1 MKTLSTIFVTAMCG
15 MLTLSS
21 CSTEDVNNFTGPST
35 GSGTVGIT
43 TRGDTDTPLQT
54 RLYIFNEAGLCIQL
68 LAPDD
73 HEQFVTTSLTTGT
86 YDLYGMGSDNLSNFA
101 LPTIE
106 DATPT
111 TEITVAPG
119 KQRSDLL
126 IGHEQITLEDGDHEN
141 IDIQL
146 TRKVTHVTSMTIH
159 EVPSDVDLVSVSI
172 YPMYQ
177 KLLLDGTLD
186 DPTGTYTVNLTD
198 LGSGD
203 WEAAPDEMIL
213 PSMKKPTIT
222 ITFTKGETAKSYTY
236 TAAQAINANTNVT
249 LEGTF
254 VGQKGIVLTATMT
267 PQTWDTTP
275 QDFTFDFDEYP
286 IAGQTYQGYF
296 VVTNDPTNRTATL
309 FAQGRVNFTAP
320 EGNAQADWLPV
331 LNAAMSSYEKPP
343 FASATDYWRLPT
355 AAECAIFSKNTDYVT
370 SFKKETGYSPFFFCL
385 DDTTLKWGMSAKTES
400 GIVFYA
406 ENSTYQNVL
415 LRPVIEI
422 TY

>member
-1 MKTLSTIFVTAMCG
+1 MTAMCG

-21 CSTEDVNNFTGPST
+21 CSTEEVNNFTDPSA

-43 TRGDTDTPLQT
+43 TRGDTSTPLQT
-54 RLYIFNEAGLCIQL
+54 RLYIFNEAGLCVQL

-73 HEQFVTTSLTTGT
+73 HEQFVTTSLTTGA
-86 YDLYGMGSDNLSNFA
+86 YDLYGIASDDLSNFS

-159 EVPSDVDLVSVSI
+159 EVPSDVEQVSVSI

-186 DPTGTYTVNLTD
+186 DPTGTYTVHLTD
-198 LGSGD
+198 VGSGD
-203 WEAAPDEMIL
+203 WQAAPDEMIL

-222 ITFTKGETAKSYTY
+222 ITFTKGETTKSYTY

-267 PQTWDTTP
+267 PQTWETTP

-296 VVTNDPTNRTATL
+296 VIANDPTNRTATL
-309 FAQGRVNFTAP
+309 IAQARVNFTAP

-331 LNAAMSSYEKPP
+331 LNAAMM
-343 FASATDYWRLPT
+343 ASADCGGMCHLLPKHGLCHQLQ
-355 AAECAIFSKNTDYVT
+355 ERDRFFAILLLFRRHHPEMGYVCQDRKWD
-370 SFKKETGYSPFFFCL
+370 SFLF
-385 DDTTLKWGMSAKTES
+385 
-400 GIVFYA
+400 
-406 ENSTYQNVL
+406 
-415 LRPVIEI
+415 
-422 TY
+422 

>member
-1 MKTLSTIFVTAMCG
+1 MKTLSTFIVTAMCG
-15 MLTLSS
+15 MLTLSN
-21 CSTEDVNNFTGPST
+21 CSEEVYNNTVAELAEAGPST
-35 GSGTVGIT
+35 GSGTVKIG
-43 TRGDTDTPLQT
+43 TRGEGDEVLQT
-54 RLYIFNEAGLCIQL
+54 RLYIFNEAGRCIQQL
-68 LAPDD
+68 SPDD

-86 YDLYGMGSDNLSNFA
+86 YDLYGMGSDELSNFI
-101 LPTIE
+101 LPTVDE
-106 DATPT
+106 AAPT
-111 TEITVAPG
+111 TEITVAAG
-119 KQRSDLL
+119 RQRGDLL

-159 EVPSDVDLVSVSI
+159 EVPSDVNQVSVSI
-172 YPMYQ
+172 YPMYR
-177 KLLLDGTLD
+177 KLLLNGTLD

-222 ITFTKGETAKSYTY
+222 ISFTKGETAKSYTY
-236 TAAQAINANTNVT
+236 AAAQAINANTNVT

-296 VVTNDPTNRTATL
+296 VVANDPTSRTATL
-309 FAQGRVNFTAP
+309 LAQGRVNFTAP
-320 EGNAQADWLPV
+320 EGNTQADWLPV
-331 LNAAMSSYEKPP
+331 LNAVMSSYE
-343 FASATDYWRLPT
+343 
-355 AAECAIFSKNTDYVT
+355 KNTDYVT
-370 SFKKETGYSPFFFCL
+370 NFNKNTGYSPFFFCL

-406 ENSTYQNVL
+406 ENSPYQNVL
-415 LRPVIEI
+415 LRPVIDI

>member
-1 MKTLSTIFVTAMCG
+1 MMTAMCG

-21 CSTEDVNNFTGPST
+21 CSEEVIPFDKLRDRNEVI
-35 GSGTVGIT
+35 VT

-54 RLYIFNEAGLCIQL
+54 RLYIFNEAGLCNQL
-68 LAPDD
+68 LSPDE
-73 HEQFVTTSLTTGT
+73 HAQFVTTSLTTGT
-86 YDLYGMGSDNLSNFA
+86 YDLYGIASDDLSNFA
-101 LPTIE
+101 LPSIE
-106 DATPT
+106 DAAPT

-119 KQRSDLL
+119 KKRSDLL

-146 TRKVTHVTSMTIH
+146 TRKVTHVTSMIIH
-159 EVPSDVDLVSVSI
+159 EVPDDVEQVSVAI
-172 YPMYQ
+172 HPMYR
-177 KLLLDGTLD
+177 KLLLNGSLD
-186 DPTGTYTVNLTD
+186 DPTGTYTVHLND

-267 PQTWDTTP
+267 PQTWETTP

-296 VVTNDPTNRTATL
+296 VVANDPTNRTATL
-309 FAQGRVNFTAP
+309 LAQGRVNFTAP

-331 LNAAMSSYEKPP
+331 LNAAMSSYEKPS
-343 FASATDYWRLPT
+343 FAATADHWRLPT
-355 AAECAIFSKNTDYVT
+355 RAECAIFSKNTEVI
-370 SFKKETGYSPFFFCL
+370 SFSKDKGYSPFFFCL
-385 DDTTLKWGMSAKTES
+385 DDTTLKWGMSAKIES

-406 ENSTYQNVL
+406 ESSPYQNVV
-415 LRPVIEI
+415 LRPVIDI

>member
-1 MKTLSTIFVTAMCG
+1 MTAMCG

-21 CSTEDVNNFTGPST
+21 CSEEVIPFDKLRDRNEVI
-35 GSGTVGIT
+35 VT

-54 RLYIFNEAGLCIQL
+54 RLYIFNDADHCIQL
-68 LAPDD
+68 LAPDE

-86 YDLYGMGSDNLSNFA
+86 YDLYGIASDDLSNFS
-101 LPTIE
+101 LPTLD
-106 DATPT
+106 DAMPT

-146 TRKVTHVTSMTIH
+146 TRKVTHVTSMIIH
-159 EVPSDVDLVSVSI
+159 EVPSDVEQVSVAI
-172 YPMYQ
+172 HPMYQ
-177 KLLLDGTLD
+177 NLLLDGTLD
-186 DPTGTYTVNLTD
+186 DPTGTYTVHLTNL
-198 LGSGD
+198 GAGD
-203 WEAAPDEMIL
+203 WQATPDEMIL
-213 PSMKKPTIT
+213 PCMKKPTIT

-236 TAAQAINANTNVT
+236 AAAQAINANTNVT

-267 PQTWDTTP
+267 PQTWETTP
-275 QDFTFDFDEYP
+275 QDITFDFDENP

-296 VVTNDPTNRTATL
+296 VVANDPTSRTATL
-309 FAQGRVNFTAP
+309 LAQARVNFTAP

-331 LNAAMSSYEKPP
+331 LNAAMSSYEKPS
-343 FASATDYWRLPT
+343 FAVTADHWRLPT
-355 AAECAIFSKNTDYVT
+355 TAECAIFSKNTDYVT
-370 SFKKETGYSPFFFCL
+370 NFNKNTGYSPFFFCL

-406 ENSTYQNVL
+406 ESSLNQNVV
-415 LRPVIEI
+415 LRPVIDI

>member
-1 MKTLSTIFVTAMCG
+1 MTAMCG

-21 CSTEDVNNFTGPST
+21 CSTEDVNNFTSPST
-35 GSGTVGIT
+35 SSGTVKIGT
-43 TRGDTDTPLQT
+43 VAELAEVRGDTDTPLQT
-54 RLYIFNEAGLCIQL
+54 RLYIFNEAGRCIQQL
-68 LAPDD
+68 SPDE
-73 HEQFVTTSLTTGT
+73 HAQFVTTSLTTGT
-86 YDLYGMGSDNLSNFA
+86 YDLYGMGSDDLSNFI
-101 LPTIE
+101 LPTVDE
-106 DATPT
+106 AKPT
-111 TEITVAPG
+111 TEITVAAG
-119 KQRSDLL
+119 RQRGDLL

-141 IDIQL
+141 LDIQL
-146 TRKVTHVTSMTIH
+146 SRKVTHVTSMTIH
-159 EVPSDVDLVSVSI
+159 EVPSDVEQVMVSI
-172 YPMYQ
+172 FPMYQ
-177 KLLLDGTLD
+177 KLLLNGSLEDL
-186 DPTGTYTVNLTD
+186 TGTYTVNLTD

-203 WEAAPDEMIL
+203 WAAAPDEMIL

-236 TAAQAINANTNVT
+236 AAAQSINANTNVT

>member
-1 MKTLSTIFVTAMCG
+1 MKTLSTFFVTAMCG

-21 CSTEDVNNFTGPST
+21 CSTEDVNNFTGPSA

-43 TRGDTDTPLQT
+43 TRGDTDAPLQT
-54 RLYIFNEAGLCIQL
+54 RLYIFNEAGRCIQQ

-73 HEQFVTTSLTTGT
+73 HEQFVTTNLTTGT
-86 YDLYGMGSDNLSNFA
+86 YDLYGMGSDELSNFI
-101 LPTIE
+101 LPTVDE
-106 DATPT
+106 AAPT
-111 TEITVAPG
+111 TEITVAAG
-119 KQRSDLL
+119 RQRGDLL

-159 EVPSDVDLVSVSI
+159 EVPSDVDQVSVSI
-172 YPMYQ
+172 YPMYR
-177 KLLLDGTLD
+177 KLLLDGSLD
-186 DPTGTYTVNLTD
+186 DPTDTYTVHLTNL
-198 LGSGD
+198 GAGD
-203 WEAAPDEMIL
+203 WQATPDEMIL

-236 TAAQAINANTNVT
+236 SAAQAINANTNVT

-267 PQTWDTTP
+267 PQTWETTP
-275 QDFTFDFDEYP
+275 QDITFDFDENP

-296 VVTNDPTNRTATL
+296 VVANDPTSRTATL
-309 FAQGRVNFTAP
+309 LAQTRVNFTAP

-331 LNAAMSSYEKPP
+331 LNAAMSSYEKPS
-343 FASATDYWRLPT
+343 FATASNHWRLPT
-355 AAECAIFSKNTDYVT
+355 VAECAIFSQNTDYVT

-385 DDTTLKWGMSAKTES
+385 DDTVLKWGMSAKTES

-406 ENSTYQNVL
+406 ESSLNQNVV
-415 LRPVIEI
+415 LRPVIDI

>member
-21 CSTEDVNNFTGPST
+21 CSGEVIPFDKLRDRNEVI
-35 GSGTVGIT
+35 VT

-54 RLYIFNEAGLCIQL
+54 RLYIFNEAGRCILQL
-68 LAPDD
+68 SPDD

-86 YDLYGMGSDNLSNFA
+86 YNLYGIASNDLSNFS
-101 LPTIE
+101 LPSVE

-111 TEITVAPG
+111 TEITVAPS
-119 KQRSDLL
+119 KKRSDLL
-126 IGHEQITLEDGDHEN
+126 IGHEQINLEDGDHEN
-141 IDIQL
+141 LDIQL
-146 TRKVTHVTSMTIH
+146 TRKVTHVTSMIIH
-159 EVPSDVDLVSVSI
+159 EVPSDVEQVSVSI
-172 YPMYQ
+172 SPMYQ

-186 DPTGTYTVNLTD
+186 DPTGTYTVHLTD

-267 PQTWDTTP
+267 PQTWETTP
-275 QDFTFDFDEYP
+275 QDFTFNFDEYP

-296 VVTNDPTNRTATL
+296 VVANDPTNRTATL
-309 FAQGRVNFTAP
+309 LAQARVNFTAP

-331 LNAAMSSYEKPP
+331 LNAAMSSYEKPS
-343 FASATDYWRLPT
+343 FAAASDHWRLPT

-370 SFKKETGYSPFFFCL
+370 NFNKNTGYSPFFFCL

-415 LRPVIEI
+415 LRPVIDI

>member
-1 MKTLSTIFVTAMCG
+1 MTAMCG

-21 CSTEDVNNFTGPST
+21 CSTEEVIPFDKLRDRNEVI
-35 GSGTVGIT
+35 VT
-43 TRGDTDTPLQT
+43 TRGDTGAPIQT
-54 RLYIFNEAGLCIQL
+54 RLYIFNEAGRCIQQ
-68 LAPDD
+68 LAPDE

-86 YDLYGMGSDNLSNFA
+86 YDLYGIASDDLSNFA

-126 IGHEQITLEDGDHEN
+126 IGHEQIALEDGDHEN

-146 TRKVTHVTSMTIH
+146 TRKVTHVTSMIIH
-159 EVPSDVDLVSVSI
+159 EVPSDIDQVSVSI
-172 YPMYQ
+172 TPMYR
-177 KLLLDGTLD
+177 KLLLDGSLD
-186 DPTGTYTVNLTD
+186 DPTGTYTVQLTD

-249 LEGTF
+249 LE
-254 VGQKGIVLTATMT
+254 
-267 PQTWDTTP
+267 
-275 QDFTFDFDEYP
+275 DFDEYP
-286 IAGQTYQGYF
+286 IAGQMYQGYF
-296 VVTNDPTNRTATL
+296 VVANDPTNRTATL
-309 FAQGRVNFTAP
+309 LAQGRVNFTAP

-331 LNAAMSSYEKPP
+331 LNAAMSSYEKPS
-343 FASATDYWRLPT
+343 FATASDHWRLPT

-370 SFKKETGYSPFFFCL
+370 SFNKNTGYSPFFFCL

-400 GIVFYA
+400 GIVFYS

-415 LRPVIEI
+415 LRPVIDI

>member
-1 MKTLSTIFVTAMCG
+1 MTAMCG

-21 CSTEDVNNFTGPST
+21 CSEEVIPFDKLRDRNEV
-35 GSGTVGIT
+35 TVT
-43 TRGDTDTPLQT
+43 TRGDTDTPFQT
-54 RLYIFNEAGLCIQL
+54 RLYIFNEAGRCIQQ

-86 YDLYGMGSDNLSNFA
+86 YDLYGIASDDLTNFT

-106 DATPT
+106 DATST

-119 KQRSDLL
+119 KKRSDLL
-126 IGHEQITLEDGDHEN
+126 IGHEQITLEDGDREN
-141 IDIQL
+141 INIQL
-146 TRKVTHVTSMTIH
+146 ERKVTHVTSMTIH
-159 EVPSDVDLVSVSI
+159 EVPDDVEQVSVAI
-172 YPMYQ
+172 HPMYR
-177 KLLLDGTLD
+177 KLLLNGSLD
-186 DPTGTYTVNLTD
+186 DPTGTYTVHLND
-198 LGSGD
+198 LGAGD
-203 WEAAPDEMIL
+203 WQAAPDEMIL
-213 PSMKKPTIT
+213 PSKKKPTIT

-267 PQTWDTTP
+267 PQTWETTP
-275 QDFTFDFDEYP
+275 QDITFDFDENP

-296 VVTNDPTNRTATL
+296 VVANDPTSRTATL
-309 FAQGRVNFTAP
+309 LAQGRVNFTAP
-320 EGNAQADWLPV
+320 ESNAQADWLPV
-331 LNAAMSSYEKPP
+331 LNAAMSSYEKPS
-343 FASATDYWRLPT
+343 FATASNHWRLPT

-370 SFKKETGYSPFFFCL
+370 NFNKNTGYSPFFFCL
-385 DDTTLKWGMSAKTES
+385 DDTILKWGMSAKTES
-400 GIVFYA
+400 GIVFYS

-415 LRPVIEI
+415 LRPVIDI